1 VKVTLRKAVPNLRA
15 LCAAL
20 LLFSGWLAAPVK
32 LMLPEPPECGQ
43 ACCLAEGVCCCFT
56 LRTSS
61 FGSSEEGHDHAD
73 GAGAAKAP
81 VRPELS
87 KQAIVSNCPAKCA
100 SVPSTSHLF
109 AFAKPRAP
117 GQPFQLDEA
126 EAQVIAPA
134 IFPPSPDYSDSS
146 SPRAP
151 PTSLA

>member
-1 VKVTLRKAVPNLRA
+1 MKVTLRKAIPNLRA

-56 LRTSS
+56 MRASS
-61 FGSSEEGHDHAD
+61 FEGNHHHSD
-73 GAGAAKAP
+73 GASAADSGEAP
-81 VRPELS
+81 VQPELS
-87 KQAIVSNCPAKCA
+87 KQAIASNCPAKCA

-117 GQPFQLDEA
+117 GQAVQLDEA
-126 EAQVIAPA
+126 EAQIIASS
-134 IFPPSPDYSDSS
+134 IFPPSPDYSDSF

-151 PTSLA
+151 PISLV